1 MQHITMSDLPE
12 KVKLSASPLTHLPQT
27 HGSPVSSDPASRPCV
42 PRPRLAPNSPL
53 HWATTLPCGFW
64 LCSPHLAKLSLC
76 LEGRH
81 EPCFT
86 PASVVASSLSALL
99 SPTLCVCLFTAV
111 MKTSLQPHQGQQQLC
126 SCQSPPS
133 D

>member
-1 MQHITMSDLPE
+1 MQHITMSDQPE

-64 LCSPHLAKLSLC
+64 LGSPHLAKLSLC

-86 PASVVASSLSALL
+86 PAPPLWWPHPSLPSSLPLSVSA
-99 SPTLCVCLFTAV
+99 F
-111 MKTSLQPHQGQQQLC
+111 LQ
-126 SCQSPPS
+126 QS
-133 D
+133 

>member
-64 LCSPHLAKLSLC
+64 LGSPHLAKLSLC
-76 LEGRH
+76 WREDMS
-81 EPCFT
+81 
-86 PASVVASSLSALL
+86 PASPLCHLCGGLIPLCPPLSHSLCLPFYSSHENIFTTTSRAAAALL
-99 SPTLCVCLFTAV
+99 LPVPT
-111 MKTSLQPHQGQQQLC
+111 Q
-126 SCQSPPS
+126 
-133 D
+133 